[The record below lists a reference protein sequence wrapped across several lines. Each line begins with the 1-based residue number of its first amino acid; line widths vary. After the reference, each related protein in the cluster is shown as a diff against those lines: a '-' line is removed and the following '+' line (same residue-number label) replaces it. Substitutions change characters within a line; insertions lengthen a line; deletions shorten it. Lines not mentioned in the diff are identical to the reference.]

1 VTHRRLR
8 QARLGVSIIF
18 LIHGLIVAAWVSR
31 ISAIQT
37 ALHLTP
43 AKLGTALMAIAL
55 GSLASM
61 PLTGWL
67 TGRYGSKRIVEV
79 STIAFCISLP
89 LPGVAFNLLSLAAA
103 LACFGAAA
111 GSMDV
116 SMNAHAVTVERHYGR
131 PIMSGFH
138 ALFSLGGMAGAA
150 VGGLLA
156 AHGIRPAVHLA
167 WAAAVLAACSIV
179 VFPAMLSRVADQT
192 EATTIALKVSR
203 PLAALGALAFCI
215 LVGEG
220 AMADWTSVYLRS
232 SLHTGEGLAAG
243 GYAVFSA
250 AMVIGR
256 LAGDRLTARFGRV
269 ALVRWGALIASAG
282 LCAALA
288 IGSVAST
295 LAGFACV
302 GAGFSVI
309 IPLVFGAAGRV
320 KGVSSGAGIATV
332 TTTGY
337 LGFLSGPAIIGY
349 AAELSTLR
357 AALGIVVLLSFVG
370 SLLGGFVAIGEKEA
384 QVDAAEAA
392 TAAS

>member
-1 VTHRRLR
+1 MNEFRLR
-8 QARLGVSIIF
+8 RARLGVSIIF

-31 ISAIQT
+31 ISAVQST
-37 ALHLTP
+37 LHLSP
-43 AKLGTALMAIAL
+43 ARLGTALMAVAL

-67 TGRYGSKRIVEV
+67 TGRYGSKQMVEI
-79 STIAFCISLP
+79 SAIAFCASLP
-89 LPGVAFNLLSLAAA
+89 LPALAFDLASLAAA
-103 LACFGAAA
+103 LACFGGAA
-111 GSMDV
+111 GAMDV
-116 SMNAHAVTVERHYGR
+116 SMNAHAVTVERNYGR

-138 ALFSLGGMAGAA
+138 ALFSLGGMAGSAL
-150 VGGLLA
+150 GGLIA
-156 AHGIRPAVHLA
+156 AHGVPPLDHLA
-167 WAAAVLAACSIV
+167 WTAAALAACSIA
-179 VFPAMLSRVADQT
+179 VFPAMLPVHAD
-192 EATTIALKVSR
+192 IAESKTMALRFSR

-232 SLHTGEGLAAG
+232 SLHTGEGLAAC

-256 LAGDRLTARFGRV
+256 LAGDQLTARYGRV
-269 ALVRWGALIASAG
+269 ALVRFGAFIAGFG

-288 IGSVAST
+288 LGSVAST

-302 GAGFSVI
+302 GAGYSVI

-337 LGFLSGPAIIGY
+337 LGFLSGPAMIGY
-349 AAELSTLR
+349 AAELFTLR
-357 AALGIVVLLSFVG
+357 VALGLVVLMSFIG
-370 SLLGGFVAIGEKEA
+370 SLLGGYVAVGEDETN
-384 QVDAAEAA
+384 AEVA
-392 TAAS
+392 TAVP